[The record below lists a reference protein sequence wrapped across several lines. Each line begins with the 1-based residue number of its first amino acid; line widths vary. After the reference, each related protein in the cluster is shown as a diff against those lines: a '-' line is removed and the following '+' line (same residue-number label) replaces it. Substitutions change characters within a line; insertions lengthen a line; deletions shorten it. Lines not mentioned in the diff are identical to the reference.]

1 MYSKALEAI
10 ENEKPETER
19 RIVLPPAILIAASG
33 RTVEM
38 SQKEYDQAKDELDE
52 DLSWI
57 GELVANPQSP
67 NEPDR
72 MTMEHAMICWNTGIE
87 PQD

>member
-1 MYSKALEAI
+1 
-10 ENEKPETER
+10 
-19 RIVLPPAILIAASG
+19 
-33 RTVEM
+33 M
-38 SQKEYDQAKDELDE
+38 SQKEYEQAKDELDE
-52 DLSWI
+52 QLCWI